1 MNTPPT
7 EVSPLNNSG
16 EQILKPLPE
25 RSVSRGCFLTFVA
38 LISCLGILAGIIMLV
53 AQIVYIYFFDESCN
67 LFILIF
73 SISYILTVVQFLI
86 RCYIIVFSVTVLLT
100 EMDWTAAVRNSVV
113 SISWTFRGFFYMFIG
128 LLELALDNDVDD
140 WKVEV
145 IPFSIILSGSSMLI
159 VGVLYLLMGVCCLKK
174 TRDDRMARYIQLMSY
189 LQVNI

>member
-1 MNTPPT
+1 
-7 EVSPLNNSG
+7 
-16 EQILKPLPE
+16 
-25 RSVSRGCFLTFVA
+25 
-38 LISCLGILAGIIMLV
+38 
-53 AQIVYIYFFDESCN
+53 
-67 LFILIF
+67 
-73 SISYILTVVQFLI
+73 
-86 RCYIIVFSVTVLLT
+86 
-100 EMDWTAAVRNSVV
+100 
-113 SISWTFRGFFYMFIG
+113 MFIG